1 MRLRQ
6 SNRKQIIKNYK
17 TQFLINT
24 MLTDE
29 IEKKKFQLEKI
40 PKKKLELIRVN
51 LLNPRDLGHKI
62 DINSYKENNKKL

>member
-1 MRLRQ
+1 
-6 SNRKQIIKNYK
+6 
-17 TQFLINT
+17 